1 MCYHKIGMYAQ
12 TISTPQGLTISVV
25 ERVYVITL
33 EGKESLHFDLLQL
46 MYLNSNFK
54 TVNEHLCNLQLPS
67 GWENCQ
73 SNPILCNNQNLC
85 LELDGRT
92 FKMDYC

>member
-1 MCYHKIGMYAQ
+1 MCYHKIGLYAQ
-12 TISTPQGLTISVV
+12 IISTPQGLTISVV

-33 EGKESLHFDLLQL
+33 EGKASLHFDLLQL
-46 MYLNSNFK
+46 TYLNSNFN
-54 TVNEHLCNLQLPS
+54 TINEHLCDLHLLNKR
-67 GWENCQ
+67 ENCHF
-73 SNPILCNNQNLC
+73 NPILCNNQNLC